1 MTRYKM
7 EGLDCPVCA
16 QGLEDGLRKFEGVK
30 GVTVDFATLTL
41 HVDALDVAA
50 VEAEAKRLEP
60 GLGLLRIGSESRAA
74 ATAAT
79 MGGQAAKIDAWTR
92 ELLPIVSAALIAVA
106 AFVLEGR
113 APEGLP
119 RWILPLPYF
128 AAWLIAGKEVLLGA
142 FRNIGRGRVFDEL
155 FLMSIATIGAL
166 IIGQYEEAVGVMV
179 LYRLGEFL
187 QESAIEKSRSS
198 MRALLDLRP
207 AMARIRRGK
216 EWLSL
221 PSEEVKA
228 GDLLLVLPGEAV
240 PADGLVESG
249 ESLVDTKTL
258 TGESAPRVAEAGS
271 ELMGGFIAL
280 DGSLELRA
288 RRPVDESQASRIAGL
303 VEEASAR
310 KAKTERLV
318 TRLASWYTPL
328 VVALAL
334 LVAFVPPL
342 FIHGARLADW
352 GYRALV
358 MLVISCPCALVIS
371 IPLGYFAGI
380 GGAARAGILVKGG
393 ESIDA
398 LARVT
403 TVVFDKTGT
412 LTEGAFE
419 VSGVEARQGFSEEEL
434 VALAAA
440 AESRSSHPLA
450 RALIKEAERLGP
462 LTSRAWASEDHPAP
476 VLEASREYPGRGVVA
491 SIGGR
496 EILVGNARLLAEK
509 AGVAS
514 LPDAVQ
520 GATSLYIAIDGN
532 YAGRVLVGDRMKSDA
547 ADSLSALAKLG
558 IDRIS
563 MLTGDAEE
571 PARKAAAALGIDDAR
586 AALTPEGK
594 LRELEGIMADGNG
607 GGVPASRAR
616 RRGAVMFVG
625 DGTNDAPVIARADVG
640 VALGAGTD
648 AAVETAD
655 VVLLSRDLGRVAA
668 AIAHAKRTKGII
680 AQNIV
685 FALGIKSA
693 FLALG
698 AAGLAGMWFAVIADV
713 GVALLAVLNATR
725 ALAPARS
732 GRS

>member
-1 MTRYKM
+1 
-7 EGLDCPVCA
+7 
-16 QGLEDGLRKFEGVK
+16 
-30 GVTVDFATLTL
+30 
-41 HVDALDVAA
+41 
-50 VEAEAKRLEP
+50 
-60 GLGLLRIGSESRAA
+60 SESRAA
-74 ATAAT
+74 VAAGSGAAEADKA
-79 MGGQAAKIDAWTR
+79 GGWVKD
-92 ELLPIVSAALIAVA
+92 LLPIVSAALIAVA
-106 AFVLEGR
+106 AFLLAGR
-113 APEGLP
+113 GPEGLP
-119 RWILPLPYF
+119 RWLLPLPYF

-142 FRNIGRGRVFDEL
+142 FRNIGRGRIFDEL
-155 FLMSIATIGAL
+155 FLMSIATIGAM

-187 QESAIEKSRSS
+187 QESAIQRSRSS
-198 MRALLDLRP
+198 MQALLDLRP
-207 AMARIRRGK
+207 SMARIRRGA
-216 EWLSL
+216 EWQSR
-221 PSEEVKA
+221 PSEELRA
-228 GDLLLVLPGEAV
+228 GDLFLVLPGEAI
-240 PADGLVESG
+240 PADGSVESG

-280 DGSLELRA
+280 DGSLEIRA
-288 RRPVDESQASRIAGL
+288 SRPVDESQASRIAGL

-328 VVALAL
+328 VVVLAL

-419 VSGVEARQGFSEEEL
+419 VIGVEPAESHSEGEL
-434 VALAAA
+434 LTLAAA

-450 RALIKEAERLGP
+450 RALVKEAERLGP
-462 LTSRAWASEDHPAP
+462 GARHGGASTDHPASAI
-476 VLEASREYPGRGVVA
+476 EGSREYPGRGVVA
-491 SIGGR
+491 TIEGR
-496 EILVGNARLLAEK
+496 EILVGNSRLLAEK
-509 AGVAS
+509 AGAPS
-514 LPDAVQ
+514 LPAAIP
-520 GATSLYIAIDGN
+520 GATSLFIAIDGN
-532 YAGRVLVGDRMKSDA
+532 YAGRILVGDRMKADA
-547 ADSLSALAKLG
+547 ADSLAALAGLG
-558 IDRIS
+558 IDRIA

-571 PARKAAAALGIDDAR
+571 PARKAAAALGISDAR

-594 LRELEGIMADGNG
+594 LRELEAIMASGSKADGA
-607 GGVPASRAR
+607 PWRASG

-625 DGTNDAPVIARADVG
+625 DGSNDAPVIARADVG

-655 VVLLSRDLGRVAA
+655 VVLLSQDLGRVPA

-732 GRS
+732 GLGGPRPSSSRLR

>member
-1 MTRYKM
+1 MTRFRM
-7 EGLDCPVCA
+7 EGIDCPVCA

-41 HVDALDVAA
+41 HVDALDLAA

-60 GLGLLRIGSESRAA
+60 GLGLLRIGSESRASVA
-74 ATAAT
+74 AQPEAASQ
-79 MGGQAAKIDAWTR
+79 GWGRGWIRD
-92 ELLPIVSAALIAVA
+92 LLPIASAASLAIF
-106 AFVLEGR
+106 AFLLERR
-113 APEGLP
+113 APAGLQP
-119 RWILPLPYF
+119 WALALPYY

-142 FRNIGRGRVFDEL
+142 LRNIGRGRIFDEL
-155 FLMSIATIGAL
+155 FLMSIATIGAML
-166 IIGQYEEAVGVMV
+166 IGQYEEAVGVMV

-187 QESAIEKSRSS
+187 QESAIERSRSS
-198 MRALLDLRP
+198 MRSLLDLRP
-207 AMARIRRGK
+207 ALARIKKGA

-221 PSEEVKA
+221 PSESVEA

-240 PADGLVESG
+240 PADGGVEAG

-258 TGESAPRVAEAGS
+258 TGESAPRSAEPGS
-271 ELMGGFIAL
+271 ELMGGFIVL
-280 DGSLELRA
+280 DGALEIRA
-288 RRPVDESQASRIAGL
+288 SRPVSESQASRVAAL

-328 VVALAL
+328 VVALAA

-393 ESIDA
+393 EVIDA
-398 LARVT
+398 LARVG

-412 LTEGAFE
+412 LTEGSFE
-419 VSGVEARQGFSEEEL
+419 VIGIEVEEGRSETEL
-434 VALAAA
+434 VSLAAA
-440 AESRSSHPLA
+440 AEARSTHPLA
-450 RALIKEAERLGP
+450 RALVKEAER
-462 LTSRAWASEDHPAP
+462 RAAP
-476 VLEASREYPGRGVVA
+476 TESIAESREYPGRGLVA
-491 SIGGR
+491 TIGGR
-496 EILVGNARLLAEK
+496 EVLVGNSRLLGENAKSAKLPAER
-509 AGVAS
+509 
-514 LPDAVQ
+514 Q
-520 GATSLYIAIDGN
+520 GATSLYVAIDGS
-532 YAGRVLVGDRMKSDA
+532 YAGRFLLGDRMKGDA
-547 ADSLSALAKLG
+547 ADSLSELAALGVHRMA
-558 IDRIS
+558 
-563 MLTGDAEE
+563 MLTGDAAA
-571 PARKAAAALGIDDAR
+571 PAQKTADALGIAEVKT
-586 AALTPEGK
+586 ALTPEGK
-594 LRELEGIMADGNG
+594 LRELEAIMKSGA
-607 GGVPASRAR
+607 AR
-616 RRGAVMFVG
+616 RGDRGAVMFVG

-655 VVLLSRDLGRVAA
+655 VVLLSRNLDRVPAA
-668 AIAHAKRTKGII
+668 VRHARRTKRII

-713 GVALLAVLNATR
+713 GVALLAVLNSTR
-725 ALAPARS
+725 ALSSRRAGSSSFLR
-732 GRS
+732 R